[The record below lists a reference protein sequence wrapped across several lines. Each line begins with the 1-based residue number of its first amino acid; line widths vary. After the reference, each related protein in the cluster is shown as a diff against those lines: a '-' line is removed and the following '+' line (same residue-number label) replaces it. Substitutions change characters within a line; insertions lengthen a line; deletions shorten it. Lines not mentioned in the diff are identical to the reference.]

1 MLREEREKGSLMPL
15 GAGGEKGGGRSWWL
29 EKEKPKGMPPPFM
42 GVVPPPP
49 PMPLPRHG
57 EAVGVEETSGIFS
70 STVAAEGNHGMKE
83 LFLHVR

>member
-49 PMPLPRHG
+49 PLPLPRHG
-57 EAVGVEETSGIFS
+57 EAVGVESGIFEHRHR
-70 STVAAEGNHGMKE
+70 ACCPRKE
-83 LFLHVR
+83 T

>member
-42 GVVPPPP
+42 GVPPPP
-49 PMPLPRHG
+49 PLPLPRHG
-57 EAVGVEETSGIFS
+57 EAVGVEEPSGIFEHRR
-70 STVAAEGNHGMKE
+70 THRATKEGT
-83 LFLHVR
+83 